1 MTRHL
6 ILPIL
11 ISLLFSSCSSDAPV
25 GRVIVDLNR
34 TISTPLTLSPVLSPD
49 TTIRHIAPTPDGVYT
64 IPTDSIPTGLYLAT
78 ISPSLQLPLVIH
90 TNATQRLCGTAQE
103 WDDLTASDLET
114 QAAITAN
121 RLRLSLST
129 ASDSALAHL
138 PLSNPTSRALAADSL
153 TTLRAQARSTADA
166 ILNTLPDSSLAAIP
180 LLGIPG
186 LYDDVTDYRLLAR
199 RYGILSSAFPDIAPL
214 RDRSAQLA
222 TLGRLIALRNALA
235 SGNPAPSFAFVT
247 PSSDTITSA
256 SLAGRRFTIALL
268 PDSATATRAL
278 EFVAIY
284 AADGQRVLADC
295 PANVPLPQKGSI
307 LRGRFVSLNNLQD
320 LNTFAPALISVAQ
333 DATIASFRLGQKA
346 KSQNQ

>member
-11 ISLLFSSCSSDAPV
+11 ISLLLASCSTDAPV

-34 TISTPLTLSPVLSPD
+34 TISTPLTLFPVLSPD
-49 TTIRHIAPTPDGVYT
+49 TTIRHISPTPDGVYS
-64 IPTDSIPTGLYLAT
+64 IPTDSIPTGLYLA
-78 ISPSLQLPLVIH
+78 ILAPSLQLPLVIH
-90 TNATQRLCGTAQE
+90 TNATQRLCGTAQQ
-103 WDDLTASDLET
+103 WDDLTASDPET

-121 RLRLSLST
+121 RLRLSLSS

-199 RYGILSSAFPDIAPL
+199 RYGILSSAFPEITPL

-222 TLGRLIALRNALA
+222 SLGRLIALRAALA
-235 SGNPAPSFAFVT
+235 MGKPAPSFTFVT
-247 PSSDTITSA
+247 PSSDTITTS
-256 SLAGRRFTIALL
+256 SLAGRRYTIALL
-268 PDSATATRAL
+268 PDSATSTRSL
-278 EFVAIY
+278 EFVALF

-295 PANVPLPQKGSI
+295 PANVALPQKGSI
-307 LRGRFVSLNNLQD
+307 FRGHFVFLDNLQD
-320 LNTFAPALISVAQ
+320 LNTFAPALISVAP
-333 DATIASFRLGQKA
+333 DATISSLRLGQKA
-346 KSQNQ
+346 KAQNQ